1 MRITSLVENIS
12 NTDLRAKHGLAL
24 YIETKQH
31 KILFDLGP
39 DHTLFDN
46 AKRRNIDLSE
56 IDTVIISHGHMDHG
70 GALAQFLNVN
80 STAKIYIQRS
90 AFYPHYN
97 KVLFLKVPVGLE
109 KQLQTRKQVI
119 LLDGDYVIDSELSL
133 FTVNETNKCYSLM
146 NDVLYEG
153 DKKDAFSHE
162 QNLIITEDKTALIM
176 GCGHAGVVNIM
187 DKARTYQPDICVG
200 GFHLFNPITK
210 KNVPAMLLDD
220 IAAELQKYKN
230 TDFYTCHCTGRKA
243 FRYLSR
249 EMKNLHYI
257 SCGEMIGI

>member
-133 FTVNETNKCYSLM
+133 FTVNETNKCHSLM
-146 NDVLYEG
+146 NDVLYEV

-176 GCGHAGVVNIM
+176 
-187 DKARTYQPDICVG
+187 
-200 GFHLFNPITK
+200 
-210 KNVPAMLLDD
+210 
-220 IAAELQKYKN
+220 
-230 TDFYTCHCTGRKA
+230 
-243 FRYLSR
+243 
-249 EMKNLHYI
+249 
-257 SCGEMIGI
+257 

>member
-1 MRITSLVENIS
+1 M
-12 NTDLRAKHGLAL
+12 
-24 YIETKQH
+24 
-31 KILFDLGP
+31 
-39 DHTLFDN
+39 
-46 AKRRNIDLSE
+46 
-56 IDTVIISHGHMDHG
+56 
-70 GALAQFLNVN
+70 
-80 STAKIYIQRS
+80 
-90 AFYPHYN
+90 
-97 KVLFLKVPVGLE
+97 
-109 KQLQTRKQVI
+109 
-119 LLDGDYVIDSELSL
+119 IDSELSL
-133 FTVNETNKCYSLM
+133 FTVNETNKCHSLM

>member
-97 KVLFLKVPVGLE
+97 KVLFLKVPVGL
-109 KQLQTRKQVI
+109 
-119 LLDGDYVIDSELSL
+119 
-133 FTVNETNKCYSLM
+133 
-146 NDVLYEG
+146 
-153 DKKDAFSHE
+153 
-162 QNLIITEDKTALIM
+162 
-176 GCGHAGVVNIM
+176 
-187 DKARTYQPDICVG
+187 
-200 GFHLFNPITK
+200 
-210 KNVPAMLLDD
+210 
-220 IAAELQKYKN
+220 
-230 TDFYTCHCTGRKA
+230 
-243 FRYLSR
+243 
-249 EMKNLHYI
+249 
-257 SCGEMIGI
+257 